1 MRIFRAFAAALACL
15 CGACSLHPVVPAAS
29 ATPGTAVAPA
39 TATPGNAAPLYS
51 AQEKASLFGCSA
63 LTDSAMIIAEMKQK
77 GVPIQDAKAF
87 FANRPNS
94 QLTLATADKVYD
106 DKVGNVWDYATGFFD
121 DCAAHVSKV
130 SRERSGPASFCMLNS
145 MIAANAQGSKAA
157 GLPIEQVDR
166 YFAGFPG
173 DQPKAIVAG
182 VYAQS
187 QTRAEAHAQVW
198 NACMA
203 PISGG

>member
-1 MRIFRAFAAALACL
+1 MRIIHAFTTALACL
-15 CGACSLHPVVPAAS
+15 CAACAVHPVAPAA
-29 ATPGTAVAPA
+29 AAPPGTAVLPAAGAPD
-39 TATPGNAAPLYS
+39 NAAPLYS

-63 LTDSAMIIAEMKQK
+63 LTDSAMIVAEMKQK
-77 GVPIQDAKAF
+77 GIPRQDAKAF

-94 QLTLATADKVYD
+94 QLTLATVDKVYD
-106 DKVGNVWDYATGFFD
+106 DSVGNVWDYATSFFG
-121 DCAAHVSKV
+121 DCATHVARV
-130 SRERSGPASFCMLNS
+130 PRERSGPASFCMLNS
-145 MIAANAQGSKAA
+145 MIATNAQASKDA
-157 GLPIEQVDR
+157 GVPIEKVDQ

-173 DQPKAIVAG
+173 DQPRAIIAG

-203 PISGG
+203 SISGG